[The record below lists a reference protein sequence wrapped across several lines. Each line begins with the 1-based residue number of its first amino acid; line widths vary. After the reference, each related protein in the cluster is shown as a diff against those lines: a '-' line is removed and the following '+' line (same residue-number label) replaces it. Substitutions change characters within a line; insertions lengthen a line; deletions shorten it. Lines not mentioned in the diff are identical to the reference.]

1 MLAEG
6 SRVKSIQVRE
16 LCALHALNNVFQ
28 ERAFTKADLDGICSD
43 LSPSTW
49 LNPHRSWLGLG
60 NYDVNVLTA
69 ALHKKAF
76 DLVWFDKRKQPETIE
91 TENVTGFILNV
102 PNCLKLGWV
111 HLPVERR
118 HWVALKEMKI
128 GEAEAQGF
136 YNLDSKLKEPQL
148 LGDAS
153 AFLEYLR
160 SELGGEKELFLVVSK
175 EVSDS
180 DSWKIDS
187 SQ

>member
-28 ERAFTKADLDGICSD
+28 ERAFTKADLDAICSD

-76 DLVWFDKRKQPETIE
+76 DLVWFDKSTL
-91 TENVTGFILNV
+91 ENIFNSGGNKSFSTT
-102 PNCLKLGWV
+102 
-111 HLPVERR
+111 
-118 HWVALKEMKI
+118 
-128 GEAEAQGF
+128 
-136 YNLDSKLKEPQL
+136 
-148 LGDAS
+148 
-153 AFLEYLR
+153 AFGTD
-160 SELGGEKELFLVVSK
+160 LGGVTTTERLLTSYYLGR
-175 EVSDS
+175 
-180 DSWKIDS
+180 
-187 SQ
+187 